1 MFSPAQQ
8 SPSHAFFTQP
18 NTTVSVVSRPTR
30 WSLWHWYLDV
40 YVDHLYYLLF
50 YDKLSPPCSFQGAR
64 GDKCTIYSRLFQLD
78 SARCVTIFIWSQ
90 KQFCLAGTE
99 SAKYKVAVLVLSAPK
114 NREKRQNIRKLQLPG
129 CHLQVFSN
137 RSIKQMGDN
146 FTITA
151 WKSFDIC
158 VGWPLFVQFLFL
170 IGQTG
175 NSSLEEILHKVLINL
190 TNHPMITLW
199 SF

>member
-1 MFSPAQQ
+1 MFMSII
-8 SPSHAFFTQP
+8 
-18 NTTVSVVSRPTR
+18 
-30 WSLWHWYLDV
+30 Y
-40 YVDHLYYLLF
+40 
-50 YDKLSPPCSFQGAR
+50 
-64 GDKCTIYSRLFQLD
+64 TIYYFMTNSPLLAPSRVPEVISAPSILD
-78 SARCVTIFIWSQ
+78 YSNSTLPGVTIFIWSR

>member
-1 MFSPAQQ
+1 MSII
-8 SPSHAFFTQP
+8 
-18 NTTVSVVSRPTR
+18 
-30 WSLWHWYLDV
+30 Y
-40 YVDHLYYLLF
+40 
-50 YDKLSPPCSFQGAR
+50 
-64 GDKCTIYSRLFQLD
+64 TIYYFMTNSPLLAPSRVPEVISAPSILD
-78 SARCVTIFIWSQ
+78 YSNSTLPGVTIFIWSR

-151 WKSFDIC
+151 
-158 VGWPLFVQFLFL
+158 
-170 IGQTG
+170 
-175 NSSLEEILHKVLINL
+175 
-190 TNHPMITLW
+190 
-199 SF
+199 

>member
-1 MFSPAQQ
+1 MFKKTAQLARDGFPYYFMTSSPLIA
-8 SPSHAFFTQP
+8 PSRVPEVISAP
-18 NTTVSVVSRPTR
+18 SI
-30 WSLWHWYLDV
+30 LD
-40 YVDHLYYLLF
+40 
-50 YDKLSPPCSFQGAR
+50 
-64 GDKCTIYSRLFQLD
+64 YSNSTLPG
-78 SARCVTIFIWSQ
+78 VTIFIWSR

-151 WKSFDIC
+151 WKCFVLVDLCLFSFC
-158 VGWPLFVQFLFL
+158 SLLVRLVTPASRK
-170 IGQTG
+170 
-175 NSSLEEILHKVLINL
+175 SS
-190 TNHPMITLW
+190 TRFW
-199 SF
+199 